1 MGSAERSLVRIRPY
15 CVAETCDNP
24 FSPERKNLMS
34 GNASFTYA
42 DTAIVSIAHV
52 DAPEVV
58 TSDQFDERLAATYER
73 LGTQPGLLES
83 LAGIRERRWWP
94 EGYTFTEAAA
104 AAGAKA
110 IAASGIRADEIGL
123 VVDTSVSR
131 DRLEPSSAVTVHH
144 LLDLPSWCINFDLGN
159 ACLGFMNAIQLAA
172 SMIDSGQINYALIV
186 DGEGSRRP
194 QEATLA
200 RLAGPESTVADLFAE
215 FATLTLGSG
224 GAAAVIGRHSDNPG
238 SHKVIGGISRADTS
252 HHNLCV
258 GTLDKMTTD
267 TRGLLD
273 AGLDVSKLAWGD
285 ADSWDWLDA
294 DRYIIH
300 QVSQVHTS
308 MLCERLGIDTDKVPL
323 TFPMRGNVGPASIP
337 ITLSL
342 EADSLQAGDSVI
354 LMGMGSG
361 INAAATEV
369 VW

>member
-1 MGSAERSLVRIRPY
+1 
-15 CVAETCDNP
+15 
-24 FSPERKNLMS
+24 MS
-34 GNASFTYA
+34 GNASFTYR

-58 TSDQFDERLAATYER
+58 TSDQFDERLAETYER
-73 LGTQPGLLES
+73 VGAQAGLLEN
-83 LAGIRERRWWP
+83 LAGIKERRWWP
-94 EGYTFTEAAA
+94 EDYTFTEAAA

-110 IAASGIRADEIGL
+110 LEASGVRPDEIGL
-123 VVDTSVSR
+123 LVDTSVCR

-186 DGEGSRRP
+186 DGEGSRYT
-194 QEATLA
+194 QEATLR
-200 RLAGPESTVADLFAE
+200 RLTSPDATMADLFAE

-224 GAAAVIGRHSDNPG
+224 GAAAVIGRHTDNPG

-258 GTLDKMTTD
+258 GSLEGMRTD
-267 TRGLLD
+267 TKGLLD

-285 ADSWDWLDA
+285 ADEWGWLEA
-294 DRYIIH
+294 DRYIMH

-308 MLCERLGIDTDKVPL
+308 LIVERLGIDPAKVPL

-342 EADSLQAGDSVI
+342 EIGKLDAGDRVI

-361 INAAATEV
+361 INAAGTEV

>member
-1 MGSAERSLVRIRPY
+1 
-15 CVAETCDNP
+15 
-24 FSPERKNLMS
+24 MS
-34 GNASFTYA
+34 GNASFKYA

-58 TSDQFDERLAATYER
+58 PSDSFDERLAETYAR
-73 LGTQPGLLES
+73 VGAQSGLLES
-83 LAGIRERRWWP
+83 LAGIKERRWWP

-104 AAGAKA
+104 AAGEKA
-110 IAASGIRADEIGL
+110 LAASGVRPDEIGL
-123 VVDTSVSR
+123 LIDTSVCR

-186 DGEGSRRP
+186 DGEGSRYT
-194 QEATLA
+194 QEATLR
-200 RLAGPESTVADLFAE
+200 RLAAPEATMADLFAE

-224 GAAAVIGRHSDNPG
+224 GAAAVIGRYSDNPG
-238 SHKVIGGISRADTS
+238 SHRVIGGISRADTS
-252 HHNLCV
+252 HHNLCI
-258 GTLDKMTTD
+258 GTIEKMTTD
-267 TRGLLD
+267 TKGLLD

-285 ADSWDWLDA
+285 ADEWGWLDA

-300 QVSQVHTS
+300 QVSQVHTT
-308 MLCERLGIDTDKVPL
+308 MLAERLGIDLARVPL
-323 TFPMRGNVGPASIP
+323 TFPLRGNVGPASIP

-342 EADSLQAGDSVI
+342 ETDSLQPGDRVI